1 MGLIYKQLRM
11 QGNLGEREVNTL
23 FDTGSSRCLIRRDIA
38 QEVATLSESPR
49 RLRFQTASGI
59 LETQE
64 AITSTVWVEGH
75 PLLWI
80 FIVAPELPEELIL
93 GADFF
98 QVWKIRLD
106 PEREEITIDP
116 SALELKLL

>member
-1 MGLIYKQLRM
+1 MGLIYKQLRV
-11 QGNLGEREVNTL
+11 QGDLGERELRAL
-23 FDTGSSRCLIRRDIA
+23 FDTGSSRCLIRMDIA
-38 QEVATLSESPR
+38 HEIATVNKSPDK
-49 RLRFQTASGI
+49 LRFQTASGI

-64 AITSTVWVEGH
+64 AITSTIWIDEH
-75 PLLWI
+75 PLLWF
-80 FIVAPELPEELIL
+80 FIVAAELPEELIL

-106 PEREEITIDP
+106 PENEEIILDP

>member
-1 MGLIYKQLRM
+1 MGLIYKLLRM
-11 QGNLGEREVNTL
+11 QGELGEREVNTL
-23 FDTGSSRCLIRRDIA
+23 FDTGASQSLIRRGIA
-38 QEVATLSESPR
+38 QEIATISKSTR

-59 LETQE
+59 LETAE
-64 AITSTVWVEGH
+64 AIISTIWIDGH
-75 PLLWI
+75 PLLWF

-98 QVWKIRLD
+98 QRWKIRLD